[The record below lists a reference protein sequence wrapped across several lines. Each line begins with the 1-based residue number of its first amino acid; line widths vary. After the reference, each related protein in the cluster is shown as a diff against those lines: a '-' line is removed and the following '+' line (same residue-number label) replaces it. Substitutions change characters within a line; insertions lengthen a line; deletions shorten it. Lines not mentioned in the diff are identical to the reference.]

1 MVLQA
6 PKGLCLA
13 SSDDFTR
20 QRCMRIIQAASAG
33 GASSSLCDIA
43 SAAALT
49 PDLLNMKSVSAI
61 KAVLSALGIAWNDPC
76 LKAAG
81 FDLLSLKT
89 PGFELAAFRAAG
101 CSWADI
107 RAAGFTAAD
116 VSAAGCDLATAK
128 TAGYDVCSLVSGFGL
143 DAVVDSGVDL
153 NGCMLVSRANA
164 RACWLLASS
173 FTLAPSEALTPPP
186 ARRIK
191 RVYDAASSQSR

>member
-1 MVLQA
+1 MISQA

-33 GASSSLCDIA
+33 GASSSLRDIA

-76 LKAAG
+76 LMAAG
-81 FDLLSLKT
+81 FDLLLSLKT
-89 PGFELAAFRAAG
+89 PGFDLAAFRAAG

-116 VSAAGCDLATAK
+116 VSAAGCDLATA
-128 TAGYDVCSLVSGFGL
+128 TLPRRL
-143 DAVVDSGVDL
+143 DMTFVRLCQGS
-153 NGCMLVSRANA
+153 
-164 RACWLLASS
+164 
-173 FTLAPSEALTPPP
+173 ALTLSSIQGLIRT
-186 ARRIK
+186 A
-191 RVYDAASSQSR
+191 VYL